1 MARLEAQESTK
12 YYKWLFWI
20 EHIEFKKEL
29 LEIVSILFYFIYLF
43 LKRKNIS
50 TIEISIPDINFDIPT
65 PWTHFGMTFNL
76 YGFKRILYMPDEVA
90 QIITSCEE

>member
-1 MARLEAQESTK
+1 MGNCIIIIDEMARLEAQESTE

-29 LEIVSILFYFIYLF
+29 LEIVIFFF
-43 LKRKNIS
+43 LNIS

-65 PWTHFGMTFNL
+65 PWTHFGMKFNL
-76 YGFKRILYMPDEVA
+76 
-90 QIITSCEE
+90 